1 MFKNLFGRGEKA
13 PAAPGQAKQAKQG
26 KPRDIHPA
34 VGREL
39 VTTFKEDPD
48 WVWKLKQVQKPSA
61 QGEHIRDYRVFDP
74 TAAAGRGIAVRDYD
88 SLDEHPAL
96 ILYYGWVNK
105 KNNDAQVLAGSG
117 EQLRAS

>member
-1 MFKNLFGRGEKA
+1 MFKKLFKRVEEA
-13 PAAPGQAKQAKQG
+13 PAASGQGKQG

-39 VTTFKEDPD
+39 VVTFKEDPD
-48 WVWKLKQVQKPSA
+48 WVWKLKQVQQTNA
-61 QGEHIRDYRVFDP
+61 QGEHIRDYRVYDP
-74 TAAAGRGIAVRDYD
+74 TMAAGRGVVVRDYH

-96 ILYYGWVNK
+96 ILYHGWVNK
-105 KNNDAQVLAGSG
+105 KNNDAQVLTGSG